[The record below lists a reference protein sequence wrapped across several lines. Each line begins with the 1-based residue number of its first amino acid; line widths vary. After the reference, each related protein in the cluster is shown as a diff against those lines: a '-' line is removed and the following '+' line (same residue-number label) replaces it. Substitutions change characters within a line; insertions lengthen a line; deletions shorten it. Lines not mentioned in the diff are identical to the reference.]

1 MDVEGLLP
9 NSAAT
14 GVRDRGQSR
23 EGDPGCLISIT
34 DCRVTHVQY
43 YLGHPVQVFLH
54 HRGATLAR
62 LGIGSVAGNREILG
76 PLAKQLEDRHLSP
89 MHNTPPERQMQ
100 PKRRMPR
107 EDDDDGEAFSLSVHT
122 QPGVQVFL

>member
-1 MDVEGLLP
+1 MHYLIKC
-9 NSAAT
+9 T
-14 GVRDRGQSR
+14 MTRD
-23 EGDPGCLISIT
+23 T
-34 DCRVTHVQY
+34 
-43 YLGHPVQVFLH
+43 LH
-54 HRGATLAR
+54 KYRGATLAR

-107 EDDDDGEAFSLSVHT
+107 EHDDDGEALTALFSQFSLLS
-122 QPGVQVFL
+122 F

>member
-1 MDVEGLLP
+1 M
-9 NSAAT
+9 
-14 GVRDRGQSR
+14 
-23 EGDPGCLISIT
+23 
-34 DCRVTHVQY
+34 
-43 YLGHPVQVFLH
+43 QVFLH

-62 LGIGSVAGNREILG
+62 LGIGSVAGNREIVV

-107 EDDDDGEAFSLSVHT
+107 EGDDDGEALALSVLA
-122 QPGVQVFL
+122 QPWVQDCFDRVVIWCSV